1 MLNSAGFNKYVA
13 INTLTQVCCM
23 SQARKEEEQ
32 FNDTRNIILAYTMD
46 VLEITTIWVNIMFN
60 TNSVI

>member
-1 MLNSAGFNKYVA
+1 
-13 INTLTQVCCM
+13 M
-23 SQARKEEEQ
+23 SQVRKKEEQ

-46 VLEITTIWVNIMFN
+46 VLEIITIWVNIMFN